1 LDIYISG
8 SMAYDR
14 IMDFPGRFADYILP
28 DKIHVLNV
36 CFNVNGLT
44 EKFGGTAGNIAYSLS
59 LLLEKPLILATIGKD
74 HENYFKWL
82 EKNNISTKKIKII
95 HEEFTAGA
103 YITTDL
109 ADNQITGFNPGAMK
123 FPSGYRFEN
132 AHPEQTIA
140 LIAPGNLDDMV
151 DYAGVCRQKGIRYIC
166 DPGQS
171 LTQWEGEALKK
182 WIDGSMIL
190 ITNDYELE
198 IIMKMTG
205 TGRNE
210 LLGLTKTIITT
221 LGEKGSLISTS
232 QGDVSVPPAKVANVL
247 DPTGAG
253 DAFRAGLLKGMILD
267 GNLEKSAKMGAI
279 TAAYAIEQ
287 YGTQEH
293 YFTYEDFL
301 ARYKSNF
308 GEM

>member
-1 LDIYISG
+1 
-8 SMAYDR
+8 
-14 IMDFPGRFADYILP
+14 
-28 DKIHVLNV
+28 
-36 CFNVNGLT
+36 
-44 EKFGGTAGNIAYSLS
+44 
-59 LLLEKPLILATIGKD
+59 
-74 HENYFKWL
+74 
-82 EKNNISTKKIKII
+82 
-95 HEEFTAGA
+95 
-103 YITTDL
+103 
-109 ADNQITGFNPGAMK
+109 
-123 FPSGYRFEN
+123 
-132 AHPEQTIA
+132 
-140 LIAPGNLDDMV
+140 
-151 DYAGVCRQKGIRYIC
+151 
-166 DPGQS
+166 
-171 LTQWEGEALKK
+171 
-182 WIDGSMIL
+182 
-190 ITNDYELE
+190 
-198 IIMKMTG
+198 MTG